1 MTALQTARALAV
13 SRVRGHLDAAL
24 TQLADAEQ
32 LLAQDDL
39 DDVLLGE
46 VRRARALLAVEA
58 PTRSNVLAIAG
69 RR

>member
-13 SRVRGHLDAAL
+13 ARVRGHLDAAL
-24 TQLADAEQ
+24 TQLTDAER

-46 VRRARALLAVEA
+46 VRHAKALLTPA
-58 PTRSNVLAIAG
+58 PVVSNVVAMGG
-69 RR
+69 RRG